1 MPIRQLSDGDTDG
14 TLLGQSS
21 SDRLAFYGAAT
32 PIVRPSV
39 AAYTTTTQSNSTS
52 TNWGYT
58 TSTQA
63 DAINTQVVAITAAL
77 RNLGLV
83 G

>member
-1 MPIRQLSDGDTDG
+1 MPIKYIDDGEPDG
-14 TLLGQSS
+14 TVIGQTSS
-21 SDRLAFYGAAT
+21 SRIGYYGVT
-32 PIVRPSV
+32 NPIARPTV
-39 AAYTTTTQSNSTS
+39 AAYATTTAAVSTS

-63 DAINTQVVAITAAL
+63 DAINSQVVAITAAL
-77 RNLGLV
+77 RNLGLA

>member
-1 MPIRQLSDGDTDG
+1 MTQVLDQNEPDGA
-14 TLLGQSS
+14 LLGQTSS
-21 SDRLAFYGAAT
+21 AKIGFYGAT
-32 PIVRPSV
+32 PVTRQSV
-39 AAYTTTTQSNSTS
+39 SAYTTTTAAVSTS

-77 RNLGLV
+77 RNLGLA

>member
-1 MPIRQLSDGDTDG
+1 MPIIQHSDGNPDG
-14 TLLGQSS
+14 QVFGQSS
-21 SDRLAFYGAAT
+21 SDKLGFYGAT
-32 PIVRPSV
+32 TVTRPTV
-39 AAYTTTTQSNSTS
+39 AAYTTTTLSNSTS

-63 DAINTQVVAITAAL
+63 DAINSQVVAITAAL
-77 RNLGLV
+77 RNLGLA